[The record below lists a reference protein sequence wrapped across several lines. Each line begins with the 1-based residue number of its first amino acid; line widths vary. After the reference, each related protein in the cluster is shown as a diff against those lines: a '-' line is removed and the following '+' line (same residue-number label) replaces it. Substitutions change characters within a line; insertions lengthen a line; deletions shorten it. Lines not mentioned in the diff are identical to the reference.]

1 MKKSDPKSQN
11 QKIRSTLSLAQHLGL
26 SEWTISRAINGH
38 PEVKAATRE
47 RILKAM
53 DELNF
58 RPNPVARKLSG
69 KQMGIVG
76 VCVVNA
82 HSRVI
87 INKMRFLDKFLN
99 QHGIRAILSLA
110 ARERDRE
117 LKTVRDFLHLRVDG
131 VVLFQSVLDIPTLN
145 KTLGNVPCV
154 LVDPEES
161 FAPRVWLD
169 RGEAMRLI
177 VKHLV
182 ELGHRTFG
190 LLGVSSI
197 DKFRWAG
204 LMDAFASAGVN
215 FEKSVQVFAL
225 EKGMGDSYSDGVF
238 LAQRAVAAKKRATAY
253 IALND
258 EIAIASLPVFREAG
272 LQVPKDF
279 SIVGFDNLP
288 AGIYLQ
294 PSLTTIDQQVDLM
307 ISSAGELLLEELGIK
322 EKTDMT
328 RCVKIAPKLI
338 IRESTGP
345 APRRRK
351 L

>member
-1 MKKSDPKSQN
+1 M
-11 QKIRSTLSLAQHLGL
+11 AQHLGL
-26 SEWTISRAINGH
+26 SEWTVSRAINGH

-53 DELNF
+53 DELGF

-87 INKMRFLDKFLN
+87 IDKIRFLDKFLK

-110 ARERDRE
+110 SREKERE
-117 LKTVRDFLHLRVDG
+117 LKTIRDFLHLRVDG
-131 VVLFQSVLDIPTLN
+131 VVLFQSTLDVPSLN
-145 KTLGNVPCV
+145 KTLGNVSCV
-154 LVDPEES
+154 LVDPEAS

-177 VKHLV
+177 VQHLF
-182 ELGHRTFG
+182 ELGHRSFG
-190 LLGVSSI
+190 LLGISPI

-204 LMDAFASAGVN
+204 LIKAFADYGVN
-215 FEKSVQVFAL
+215 FEKSVQVFGI
-225 EKGMGDSYSDGVF
+225 EKGMGDSYSDGVL
-238 LAQRAVAAKKRATAY
+238 LARRAVAAKKRATAY

-258 EIAIASLPVFREAG
+258 EIAIGSLPIFREAG
-272 LQVPKDF
+272 LRAPEDF

-288 AGIYLQ
+288 AGMYLQ

-307 ISSAGELLLEELGIK
+307 ITSAGELLLEELGLK
-322 EKTDMT
+322 EKTDSS
-328 RCVKIAPKLI
+328 RCVKIPPKII
-338 IRESTGP
+338 IRGSTGP
-345 APRRRK
+345 APRRTK
-351 L
+351 K